1 MPGTTRVEIRTLKV
15 GRYVAIDEDAYKIL
29 SISKSKPGK
38 HGSAKARL
46 ELEDIFTGQKRSHVG
61 TVTDNIQV
69 PVIEKGSAVIT
80 FVQGNEVNAMDNKT
94 YETLILPLDPEMNL
108 EAGGEI
114 QWMEAMGRVQDHP
127 GPLTNE
133 GLRLLTAWGR
143 HGVRQGTKESVG
155 YSGAS
160 VAGGEQWR
168 STVGIYARCPTD
180 LTGVLEAMGY
190 VTSTGAGALCPE
202 ELVHRSWL

>member
-80 FVQGNEVNAMDNKT
+80 FVQGNEVNSMDNKT

-114 QWMEAMGRVQDHP
+114 QWMEAMGRYRITRDH
-127 GPLTNE
+127 
-133 GLRLLTAWGR
+133 
-143 HGVRQGTKESVG
+143 
-155 YSGAS
+155 
-160 VAGGEQWR
+160 
-168 STVGIYARCPTD
+168 
-180 LTGVLEAMGY
+180 
-190 VTSTGAGALCPE
+190 
-202 ELVHRSWL
+202 